1 MIYTSYFGKYKGTE
15 GVSIAQGA
23 RWYKGERATEL
34 APSPELLNWY
44 KLTMLNLNIHT
55 DKEYVRFETKNIQ
68 RKYEEKYLQQLNK
81 LNPAKIY
88 NKYDG
93 KVLLCFEKSSEF
105 CHRHILAKWL
115 RDAGFDCQEIIY

>member
-68 RKYEEKYLQQLNK
+68 RKYEEKYLQQLKSIINMTV
-81 LNPAKIY
+81 
-88 NKYDG
+88 KYYY
-93 KVLLCFEKSSEF
+93 VLKNLVNFVIDIF
-105 CHRHILAKWL
+105 
-115 RDAGFDCQEIIY
+115 